1 MCGFNK
7 GLYLISSKKG
17 VELHSGVDDE
27 LKVHSVSSGK

>member
-17 VELHSGVDDE
+17 VELHFGVDDE
-27 LKVHSVSSGK
+27 LKGLKDDSW